1 MTITD
6 PAVGENGT
14 TGGRTRIHPRALDRI
29 VSTVTAEAFGSDPK
43 RTSVTV
49 TDDGGTL
56 TLVITTPVKVPSLL
70 RVNDD
75 HNVIGRTGGTVLD
88 RATAAQAAIMSQ
100 VSRLTG
106 YRIGRVSIRLTG
118 ADVIQEKRVR

>member
-14 TGGRTRIHPRALDRI
+14 TGGRTRISPRALDRI

-49 TDDGGTL
+49 TDESGTL
-56 TLVITTPVKVPSLL
+56 NLVITTPVKVPSLL
-70 RVNDD
+70 RVNIDRSL
-75 HNVIGRTGGTVLD
+75 IARTGGTVLD
-88 RATAAQAAIMSQ
+88 RAEAAQASIMSR
-100 VSRLTG
+100 VSELTG
-106 YRIGRVSIRLTG
+106 YSIGRVSIRLNG
-118 ADVIQEKRVR
+118 ADVIHERRVK